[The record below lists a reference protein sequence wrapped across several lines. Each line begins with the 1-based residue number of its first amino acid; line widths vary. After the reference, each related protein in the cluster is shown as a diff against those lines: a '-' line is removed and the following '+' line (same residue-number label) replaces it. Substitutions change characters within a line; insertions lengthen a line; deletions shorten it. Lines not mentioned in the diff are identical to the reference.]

1 MVREDMVFAGQN
13 LVSREEV
20 IGFIASAAQK
30 AGLLSNKADFIAA
43 VFRREQ
49 EISTSIGHG
58 IAIPHGKTEAVREAF
73 ISYVGVAEAFEW
85 DPVTKD
91 LVKGVFLIGVPEK
104 NTDKIHLKAI
114 SEISKKLINDE
125 FRTQLFLC
133 TQGKEAFE
141 LLDAI
146 NAGIQG
152 K

>member
-20 IGFIASAAQK
+20 IGFIASAAEQ
-30 AGLLSNKADFIAA
+30 AGLLSNKAEFIAA

-49 EISTSIGHG
+49 EISTSIGHS
-58 IAIPHGKTEAVREAF
+58 IAIPHGKTDAVREAF
-73 ISYVGVAEAFEW
+73 ISYVGLAKAFEW
-85 DPVTKD
+85 DSVTKD

-104 NTDKIHLKAI
+104 NTDRLHLKAI